1 MPKTLL
7 IVEDDKEEQEKAKKI
22 YEEAGFKVIVA
33 GTYEEFQQ
41 KARQFNYFND
51 RSQGV
56 KYFTMTMILIF
67 QMIKRQGNWWIIL

>member
-1 MPKTLL
+1 M
-7 IVEDDKEEQEKAKKI
+7 
-22 YEEAGFKVIVA
+22 VIVA